1 MSTVLTC
8 TSDQTIPQVPVQ
20 APAQAQLP
28 HLAQAQPAQPAQL
41 PQPQAFVPVL
51 VRQPALGLFKGTHTI
66 SKKIE
71 IRQGT
76 KE

>member
-28 HLAQAQPAQPAQL
+28 HLAQAQPAQL